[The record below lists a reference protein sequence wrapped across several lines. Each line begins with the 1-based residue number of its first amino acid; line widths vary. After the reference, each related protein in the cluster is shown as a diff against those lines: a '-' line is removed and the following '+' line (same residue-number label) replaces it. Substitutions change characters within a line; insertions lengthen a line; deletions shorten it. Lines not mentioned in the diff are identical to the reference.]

1 MRRVLWVVG
10 VVVILTI
17 LGILGLFFGDGNPHN
32 RRPHYN
38 YFAVLGLQGIRRY
51 STVKEVFG
59 EPVNIIPGES
69 DSGFFIAQYDGLELV
84 FFGDFLSAVRIFS
97 PEFRFGSQKIGVGS
111 TREEI
116 ENFYSSNRSFVRL
129 SGFELAF
136 RDGFTWLEF
145 YFDENEFVNRIVMY
159 NHGP

>member
-1 MRRVLWVVG
+1 
-10 VVVILTI
+10 
-17 LGILGLFFGDGNPHN
+17 
-32 RRPHYN
+32 
-38 YFAVLGLQGIRRY
+38 
-51 STVKEVFG
+51 
-59 EPVNIIPGES
+59 
-69 DSGFFIAQYDGLELV
+69 
-84 FFGDFLSAVRIFS
+84 
-97 PEFRFGSQKIGVGS
+97 VGS